1 MQVEHIPLQHTPS
14 GTSRELR
21 VCRFGQ
27 RGARPKAYIQA
38 ALHADELPGIL
49 VAHELR
55 KLLTNAEETGELIG
69 EVVLVPAANPI
80 GLSQDVLGVHH
91 GRFALADGQNFN
103 RGFADLSKGLNLNV
117 GQMSVVR
124 DTNDWAETHDQSGPL
139 RRALRAAAEAGAHS
153 AISESSA
160 LKAQLLAL
168 AIDADVVLDLHC
180 DGEAVMHLYTL
191 PSLAARVEPLARL
204 LRAEVCLTALD
215 SGEGPFDEACSRPWA
230 VAAAAMPD
238 AKFAAACLAATVELR
253 GERDVFP
260 TMAADDAIAIFEF
273 LKVEG
278 IVGGLSPTLP
288 SHVCYQLPLAAVEP
302 LIAPVSGVIV
312 YQVALGENVCAG
324 HTVAQLVD
332 PVSGDETPLRAGTS
346 GLLFARSSSRWA
358 SAGKRI
364 GKIAGA
370 EIIRSG
376 KLLSP

>member
-1 MQVEHIPLQHTPS
+1 MQVEHIPLKHAPS
-14 GTSRELR
+14 GTSRELC
-21 VCRFGQ
+21 VYRFGQ
-27 RGARPKAYIQA
+27 PGARPKAYIQA

-55 KLLTNAEETGELIG
+55 KHLSDAEAAGELIG

-80 GLSQDVLGVHH
+80 GLSQDVLGIHH

-103 RGFADLSKGLNLNV
+103 RGFADLTTGLKTSFEQIAALLDAN
-117 GQMSVVR
+117 GE
-124 DTNDWAETHDQSGPL
+124 AETADQSGLL
-139 RRALRAAAEAGAHS
+139 RRALRAAAAAHKS
-153 AISESSA
+153 VSESSA

-191 PSLAARVEPLARL
+191 TSLAARIEPLARL
-204 LRAEVCLTALD
+204 LRAEVCLTAQE

-230 VAAAAMPD
+230 VAAAALPD
-238 AKFAAACLAATVELR
+238 ARFAAACLAATVELR

-260 TMAADDAIAIFEF
+260 TMAADDAKAIFEF

-278 IVGGLSPTLP
+278 VVGGQAPLVP
-288 SHVCYQLPLAAVEP
+288 SHVCYQLPLAATEP
-302 LIAPVSGVIV
+302 LIAPVAGVVV
-312 YQVALGENVCAG
+312 YQVALGENVLAG
-324 HTVAQLVD
+324 DTVAHLID
-332 PVSGDETPLRAGTS
+332 PVSGDKTPLRATTS
-346 GLLFARSSSRWA
+346 GLLFARASSRWA